1 MDNGALAQVV
11 DRARRVRGV
20 PEHTATA
27 IQETRRPCAFDAMN
41 DAVANVLAN
50 VTASSR
56 FGGPLNA
63 DLSETAQNLV
73 PFPRLHFL
81 VPSLAPLYS
90 LRDGKCPERL
100 DSVFSEVFGA
110 RNALVR
116 VDLRRATCLACGCFL
131 RGGISVADARRNLV
145 RVRPQLRMTDWNPEG
160 FKVSICAAAP
170 VGHPHALLAL
180 QNSCCFGAVLREILC
195 RFDRLYRR
203 RAHLHH
209 FAEFMETTDIDAM
222 RETLAAVAYDYTT
235 LESPTPR

>member
-73 PFPRLHFL
+73 PFPRLHFFMNGF
-81 VPSLAPLYS
+81 APLTS
-90 LRDGKCPERL
+90 
-100 DSVFSEVFGA
+100 
-110 RNALVR
+110 
-116 VDLRRATCLACGCFL
+116 
-131 RGGISVADARRNLV
+131 RGSHGQI
-145 RVRPQLRMTDWNPEG
+145 
-160 FKVSICAAAP
+160 
-170 VGHPHALLAL
+170 
-180 QNSCCFGAVLREILC
+180 
-195 RFDRLYRR
+195 
-203 RAHLHH
+203 
-209 FAEFMETTDIDAM
+209 
-222 RETLAAVAYDYTT
+222 
-235 LESPTPR
+235 